1 MDAIPFDPGM
11 SALFQRTNLPDTAS
25 PATLSASDIVKTM
38 VDKLSL
44 ELLDIK
50 GNKSKALSLVSLLQA
65 LGMALLSMTD
75 DTIVASALGISPGSL
90 TQDLKDKIHTELGKC
105 AVKHSN
111 DPDSDQSIRITN
123 FIGSTFCYDN
133 EQYEQSL
140 SKYYKTKKL
149 DNNNNGKNLAD
160 TIDSFVHDKTE
171 GEIDTV
177 FGHLTESQRH
187 KVEAAL
193 GSVMNFQIDWDER
206 FSEDDT
212 EKGLFQCADG
222 TFINNVLMMCKTE
235 VLNVAT
241 DGNFAAIAKEFRSA
255 NGEDLKLVAI
265 KPRKSSATAIN
276 NLNSETIN
284 HLIDKLK
291 NVEMEV
297 ELKLPKIDITNSCNT
312 ELLDKI
318 NQVLGTSIKAQ
329 DLSKLGTQSDD
340 QLHIVQKIKA
350 SINEKGA
357 RGSIATAAVDIGRS
371 LFIDPI
377 CFDFNCPGYIAIVD
391 REGNRLLE
399 LVIKDGQF
407 LVHDGPPMVTDA
419 ENCNS
424 YNQKFFKI
432 DDLSDD
438 EDNTPD
444 NKCSEYQADNKC
456 SEYQTYN
463 KCSEYQA
470 DNKWSEYQA
479 DNKWSEYQ
487 GLATQVVPSYDTV
500 LPLLGNNIE
509 LSDTKD
515 YETRLL
521 PQDNRQLQK
530 DLKTSIE
537 SPTAS
542 VASQKVLEK
551 AEPASQQPGVSRE
564 QSPVKTPSPAENEKL
579 PASAIDNSSK
589 HLSTGHTPST
599 IDEFSEL
606 LSANPLKIFDVSTLI
621 KNNFKPNEDF
631 NIKSAEAG
639 RSSLTIKVKHEK
651 NAIKIRERILESIG
665 EKHSRNVKIWENF
678 DPVHVDVMF
687 DAWKALQNH
696 LSSS

>member
-1 MDAIPFDPGM
+1 MDDIRFAPEIP
-11 SALFQRTNLPDTAS
+11 ALFQRTNLPDTAS

-50 GNKSKALSLVSLLQA
+50 GNKSKALSLVSLLQP

-75 DTIVASALGISPGSL
+75 DTIVASALGISPDSL

-105 AVKHSN
+105 AVKQSN
-111 DPDSDQSIRITN
+111 NPDSDQSIRFTN
-123 FIGSTFCYDN
+123 FIGSTYCYDN

-149 DNNNNGKNLAD
+149 DNNNNGKSLAD

-171 GEIDTV
+171 GVIDTV

-187 KVEAAL
+187 KVKAAL
-193 GSVMNFQIDWDER
+193 GSVIEFQIDWDER

-212 EKGLFQCADG
+212 EKGQFQCADG
-222 TFINNVLMMCKTE
+222 TFINNVMMMCKTE

-241 DGNFAAIAKEFRSA
+241 DENFAAIAKEFRSA

-291 NVEMEV
+291 HFEMEV
-297 ELKLPKIDITNSCNT
+297 ELKLPKIEITNSCNT

-318 NQVLGTSIKAQ
+318 NQVLGTSIEAK

-357 RGSIATAAVDIGRS
+357 RGSIATAAVDLSRS
-371 LFIDPI
+371 LFTDPI

-391 REGNRLLE
+391 GEGNRLLE

-424 YNQKFFKI
+424 YNQTYFKT
-432 DDLSDD
+432 DGLSDD
-438 EDNTPD
+438 EDDYVSNDKDNRPD
-444 NKCSEYQADNKC
+444 NKCSEC
-456 SEYQTYN
+456 
-463 KCSEYQA
+463 
-470 DNKWSEYQA
+470 
-479 DNKWSEYQ
+479 Q
-487 GLATQVVPSYDTV
+487 GLATQVLLPYYTI
-500 LPLLGNNIE
+500 LPLPANEIE
-509 LSDTKD
+509 LSDIND
-515 YETRLL
+515 YETGFL
-521 PQDNRQLQK
+521 PQDNMQLQK
-530 DLKTSIE
+530 YLKTSIE
-537 SPTAS
+537 APSAS
-542 VASQKVLEK
+542 VASQTVLEK
-551 AEPASQQPGVSRE
+551 AEPASQQPSVSGE

-589 HLSTGHTPST
+589 HLSTGLTAST
-599 IDEFSEL
+599 TDEFSNL
-606 LSANPLKIFDVSTLI
+606 LSANPLKTFDVSTLI

-631 NIKSAEAG
+631 NIKSAAAG
-639 RSSLTIKVKHEK
+639 KSSLKINVEHENDAIKVQK
-651 NAIKIRERILESIG
+651 RILESIG
-665 EKHSRNVKIWENF
+665 EEHSPYVKIWKNF
-678 DPVHVDVMF
+678 DPVHVEVIF
-687 DAWKALQNH
+687 DAWVALRKD
-696 LSSS
+696 LASS